1 MPTASIGG
9 VNIHYEVTGRG
20 IPLVW
25 AHEFGGDHESWDLQ
39 VRFFSRGYQVI
50 TYNARGYPPSD
61 VPTDPEAYSQEQ
73 AVEDLHGLL
82 NHLGIE
88 QAYIG
93 GLSMGG
99 TMTLSFGI
107 AHPEMAKGLI
117 VAGAGTGSTDPQRM
131 AREAEQFATKIERE
145 GMEPWGAAY
154 AEGPT
159 RVQFRRKDPKGWEQF
174 RRGVMGHS
182 ATGSALTFRGVQGRR
197 PSIYAL
203 EPALRKLQVPTL
215 IVIGDE
221 DDPCVEPAIFMKR
234 TIARSG
240 LVVVPQTGH
249 TVNLEEPDLFN
260 RVVLDFMLAVE
271 ADRWG
276 EREPTSGVGFLAHAE
291 AQGSGR

>member
-1 MPTASIGG
+1 MPTASISG
-9 VNIHYEVTGRG
+9 VKLYYEVAGRG
-20 IPLVW
+20 VPLVW
-25 AHEFGGDHESWDLQ
+25 AHEFGGDHESWDPQ
-39 VRFFSRGYQVI
+39 ARFFSRGYQVI

-61 VPTDPEAYSQEQ
+61 VPKDPAAYSQEQ
-73 AVEDLHGLL
+73 AVEDLRGLL

-99 TMTLSFGI
+99 TTTLSFGI
-107 AHPEMAKGLI
+107 AYPEMAKGLI
-117 VAGAGTGSTDPQRM
+117 VAGAGTGSTDPQRLASEAQEFA
-131 AREAEQFATKIERE
+131 ARIEGE
-145 GMEPWGAAY
+145 GMEVWGASY

-159 RVQFRRKDPKGWEQF
+159 RVQFRRKDPKGWELF

-182 ATGSALTFRGVQGRR
+182 AVGSALTFRGVQARR
-197 PSIYAL
+197 PSIFAL

-215 IVIGDE
+215 IVVGDE

-234 TIARSG
+234 HIPKSG

-260 RVVLDFMLAVE
+260 SVVLDFILAVE

-276 EREPTSGVGFLAHAE
+276 ERELTSGVGFLANAE
-291 AQGSGR
+291 APGSGG